1 MYRNTA
7 AAIDVAE
14 VNSPGTVQLSLW
26 RVIHRDQIVAHGATS
41 IASSL
46 LQAPTKFE
54 TVFNLKDAKAL
65 SLQLEVQR
73 GSESSR
79 SASALGPHRRLPAV
93 RTIGCAADPAPAKR
107 SIAPSFVNVINP
119 SVAVGRK
126 WRRRVSRTVGLR
138 TVRTRS
144 RR

>member
-14 VNSPGTVQLSLW
+14 VNSPGTVPLSLW

-41 IASSL
+41 IASGL

-73 GSESSR
+73 GSDHRAQLWLLDRIGGFLQCELLGGPLILLPPRGQLLRHSS
-79 SASALGPHRRLPAV
+79 
-93 RTIGCAADPAPAKR
+93 T
-107 SIAPSFVNVINP
+107 
-119 SVAVGRK
+119 
-126 WRRRVSRTVGLR
+126 
-138 TVRTRS
+138 
-144 RR
+144 